1 MANVTVCLSLPVS
14 FCDLYV
20 CVALAPS
27 TQVQQRVNALK
38 KMNPIGWCIIQCI
51 FIIDHEEF
59 SVCSEKIH
67 SYQVK

>member
-14 FCDLYV
+14 LDDLYV

-38 KMNPIGWCIIQCI
+38 KMNPIG
-51 FIIDHEEF
+51 
-59 SVCSEKIH
+59 
-67 SYQVK
+67 